1 MIVLND
7 LIVLLKMQKN
17 GEQMIT
23 VETKFS
29 CGKENSIM
37 KSLFERARN
46 IRHGCLE
53 SRLVARMETEGRK
66 LTDEE
71 TANELEYLAETIPYA
86 GLGKEYE
93 KEIMA
98 AIRYLR
104 KYY

>member
-1 MIVLND
+1 
-7 LIVLLKMQKN
+7 
-17 GEQMIT
+17 
-23 VETKFS
+23 
-29 CGKENSIM
+29 M

-53 SRLVARMETEGRK
+53 SRLVARMETEGRP

-71 TANELEYLAETIPYA
+71 TANESEYLAEAIPYA

-93 KEIMA
+93 KEIMT

-104 KYY
+104 KYYQ

>member
-1 MIVLND
+1 
-7 LIVLLKMQKN
+7 
-17 GEQMIT
+17 
-23 VETKFS
+23 
-29 CGKENSIM
+29 M
-37 KSLFERARN
+37 KSLFDRARD

-53 SRLVARMETEGRK
+53 SRMETEGRK

-86 GLGKEYE
+86 GLEREDKNN
-93 KEIMA
+93 IMT